1 MCLGDLH
8 TSIFE
13 SPPPGLP
20 ESAAIDADKGEPKKL
35 TKVNGKSI
43 ETDEEAIAH
52 LLPCKH
58 DLHNACLKPWVERAN
73 SCPICRAAFNMVELS
88 WTVGGPV
95 VDSYAVQDKVQ
106 EADLDPTM
114 IVEDELFAVETW
126 DPCIFCGSSDDT
138 HEVMYC
144 DGCDKAVHVFCAGY
158 DNSPDEWFC
167 QECMTDMEAE
177 TGRRGLGSGLRNH
190 LQPRRPNRGHGRGR
204 AAHDMLWARVWQE
217 VSRRIDLDLDFPY
230 DEEPEERTPQQQREL
245 RHWQRRLEVANT
257 QQGAA
262 ERLRNI
268 AESSQHH
275 IQPPILRE
283 EESQEELRAW
293 NAFEKARE
301 SQEAP
306 ASVRRRKRKA
316 TTSPASPREPE
327 LAEQLQLKRPR
338 LRRPRASTESQPVP
352 ESSHPAVLRHDDRS
366 TFLSSLLKDVES
378 KPLSAGSPGA
388 SEHYTGQYSP
398 RGSSPMLSPTSSG
411 PNTPRGPSPSPPHR
425 PTSPPLSATI
435 LPVSSPIAQMFSPYS
450 PTYEDFIPTHG
461 LSIRGRQRQPQIIH
475 HGDSSPSPSR
485 SLSYSA
491 KEEIQRMVKLALG
504 PRYREK
510 EINKDQ
516 YTDVNRDVS
525 RKMYEMVGD
534 ASALTDHTER
544 ERWQNVAEQEVKKAI
559 DMLHF
564 GSSSQSST

>member
-1 MCLGDLH
+1 
-8 TSIFE
+8 
-13 SPPPGLP
+13 
-20 ESAAIDADKGEPKKL
+20 
-35 TKVNGKSI
+35 
-43 ETDEEAIAH
+43 
-52 LLPCKH
+52 
-58 DLHNACLKPWVERAN
+58 
-73 SCPICRAAFNMVELS
+73 MVQLS
-88 WTVGGPV
+88 RTVGGPV

-106 EADLDPTM
+106 EAELDPAM

-126 DPCIFCGSSDDT
+126 EPCMLCGVSDDM
-138 HEVMYC
+138 HEIMYC
-144 DGCDKAVHVFCAGY
+144 DGCDKAAHVFCAGY
-158 DNSPDEWFC
+158 DSSPDEWFC
-167 QECMTDMEAE
+167 QDCLTDLEAD
-177 TGRRGLGSGLRNH
+177 TDRRGLVSVVRNRQ
-190 LQPRRPNRGHGRGR
+190 QPRRLVRGHGRGR
-204 AAHDMLWARVWQE
+204 AANDVLWARVWQE

-230 DEEPEERTPQQQREL
+230 DEEPEDRTPQQQREL

-275 IQPPILRE
+275 TQPPLLRE

-306 ASVRRRKRKA
+306 ASIRRRKRKA

-327 LAEQLQLKRPR
+327 LGEQLQLKRPR
-338 LRRPRASTESQPVP
+338 LRRPPANTEHHPAP
-352 ESSHPAVLRHDDRS
+352 ESSHPVMHRHDDRS

-388 SEHYTGQYSP
+388 SEQYTGQYSP
-398 RGSSPMLSPTSSG
+398 RDSSPMRSPISSG
-411 PNTPRGPSPSPPHR
+411 SNTPRGPSPSPPHR

-435 LPVSSPIAQMFSPYS
+435 LPVSSPIPQIFSPYS
-450 PTYEDFIPTHG
+450 PTGEEFISTQG
-461 LSIRGRQRQPQIIH
+461 LAVRGRPRHLPDRRH
-475 HGDSSPSPSR
+475 HHDDSSPSPPR
-485 SLSYSA
+485 TLSYSA

-525 RKMYEMVGD
+525 RKMYEMVGN
-534 ASALTDHTER
+534 ASALTDQAGR
-544 ERWQNVAEQEVKKAI
+544 ERWQIVAEQEVKKAI
-559 DMLHF
+559 ETLHF
-564 GSSSQSST
+564 GS